1 MALTFGW
8 LAIWSPLSGLA
19 LLMVRIHNLAEFDSR
34 DTVLRTTS
42 SLSESDWVYTARRQV
57 R

>member
-8 LAIWSPLSGLA
+8 LVIWSPLFGLA
-19 LLMVRIHNLAEFDSR
+19 LLMVHIHDLAEFDSR
-34 DTVLRTTS
+34 DTVPRTTS
-42 SLSESDWVYTARRQV
+42 SLSESDWVHTARRQV